1 MERGFNRCRT
11 NRTNNN
17 IMNIYKT
24 NFPTEKD
31 GKDYLLSIGVLIK
44 IDEDNG
50 KQIVFAKDTAAVVYI
65 GKVVKIPATYD
76 ADGNIIT
83 PAVFYPGYAID
94 VMSKISNLDFGAFMV
109 YPVEAAHS
117 FYGYARNAEV
127 PPTKKTEILD
137 IEPKII
143 KE

>member
-1 MERGFNRCRT
+1 
-11 NRTNNN
+11 
-17 IMNIYKT
+17 MNIYKT
-24 NFPTEKD
+24 NFPTEQE
-31 GKDYLLSIGVLIK
+31 GKEYLLSIGVLIEV
-44 IDEDNG
+44 DGE
-50 KQIVFAKDTAAVVYI
+50 IVFAKDTAAVVYI

-94 VMSKISNLDFGAFMV
+94 VMSSLKLDFGAFMV

>member
-24 NFPTEKD
+24 VFDTEQQ
-31 GKDYLLSIGVLIK
+31 GKDYLLSIGVLIET
-44 IDEDNG
+44 DGE
-50 KQIVFAKDTAAVVYI
+50 IVFAKDTAAVVYI

-83 PAVFYPGYAID
+83 PAVYYPGIAID
-94 VMSKISNLDFGAFMV
+94 VMSSLNLDFGAFMV

-117 FYGYARNAEV
+117 FYGYPRNAEV
-127 PPTKKTEILD
+127 PK
-137 IEPKII
+137 
-143 KE
+143 